1 VEFDFRYSNRSAL
14 GIQDMDRAVKLTQGI
29 VGKRLNCRRTNESAS
44 IRENKMAKK
53 LEELSQSDKIDDL
66 RKDVKTIFSHLN
78 SHDEAIR
85 NMTLELE
92 TIVNLLKEVAETVKK
107 LEKH

>member
-1 VEFDFRYSNRSAL
+1 MEAERSPPATHFQPVR
-14 GIQDMDRAVKLTQGI
+14 IARMAASVAAASTNAI
-29 VGKRLNCRRTNESAS
+29 V
-44 IRENKMAKK
+44 RENIMAKK
-53 LEELSQSDKIDDL
+53 LKELSQSEKIDDL
-66 RKDVKTIFSHLN
+66 RKDVKAIFSHLN

-92 TIVNLLKEVAETVKK
+92 TIVNLLKEVAETVKN